1 MNFKDSLVASLVPI
15 FLGFGFVIAKPAFE
29 SFPPILLMGL
39 RFIFAAS
46 ILIWWFPIPKGF
58 LKKIFIASFIAN
70 TLQYSI
76 TYTGLNFIDIG
87 IICKNKLIMIDFL
100 NFLFFSDLKTLLI
113 TSISADLFRFN
124 WNFSYFITLKID
136 KNRFFLSNML

>member
-1 MNFKDSLVASLVPI
+1 MVNVISC
-15 FLGFGFVIAKPAFE
+15 FLLFVEAKIL
-29 SFPPILLMGL
+29 SFC
-39 RFIFAAS
+39 
-46 ILIWWFPIPKGF
+46 K
-58 LKKIFIASFIAN
+58 
-70 TLQYSI
+70 
-76 TYTGLNFIDIG
+76 TGLNFIDIG
-87 IICKNKLIMIDFL
+87 IICKNKLTMIDIL